1 MIQSAGQVN
10 QAKMLTRQ
18 DIALQSVTQGG
29 NFNDLLHKKLE
40 QTGELTFSRH
50 AAQRIEDR
58 GICMD
63 DSMFSKLSAAVEKA
77 GSKGSKNVA
86 VIAPQ
91 GVFIVNVPNKV
102 VVTGVSLDEMKENIV
117 TNIDSAV
124 LL

>member
-1 MIQSAGQVN
+1 MIRRTGQVN
-10 QAKMLTRQ
+10 QAKTITRQ
-18 DIALQSVTQGG
+18 DIALQSVAQGG
-29 NFNDLLHKKLE
+29 NFQELLHSKLE

-63 DSMFSKLSAAVEKA
+63 DTMFSKLSEAVDKA

-102 VVTGVSLDEMKENIV
+102 VVTGVSLEEMKENIV

>member
-1 MIQSAGQVN
+1 MVQRAGQIN
-10 QAKMLTRQ
+10 QAKTLTRQ
-18 DIALQSVTQGG
+18 ELALQSVTQAG
-29 NFNDLLHKKLE
+29 NFNELLHKKLE
-40 QTGELTFSRH
+40 QTDELTFSRH
-50 AAQRIEDR
+50 AVQRIEDR
-58 GICMD
+58 GICID
-63 DSMFSKLSAAVEKA
+63 DTMFSRLSEAVDKA